1 MNPKWS
7 LTVAAALVA
16 GVVLPSPAPA
26 QLLVTELPALYRGPF
41 TCAAKFP
48 GSFLDLGT
56 AACWQC
62 PSTHPRRT
70 IFAVTAGNACE
81 RPAQT
86 LYRKAYGPENP
97 TGWLGTDCR
106 SGWFLHWDKKCY
118 SCGSGYSRTA
128 DPNIASTKACVRVV
142 PPAWTSATKRGVE
155 GCPAGA
161 FRNAL
166 TANCYACPP
175 DYSRNAVV
183 ADDLTKVNACTKV
196 AVGVHDETRA
206 KFEAAKDTYIQTR
219 DELGRIAAS
228 MAVRDPALAGFDAAG
243 RTVIKELVD
252 GSLMYQNGF
261 DAASMVISVGAAAV
275 VGYSHLYG
283 YVMTKVNGVHQC
295 RKIWANTFSAGAS
308 LGGGA
313 VIEIALS
320 KGVSAV
326 PSETNGF
333 QILAAYPPVSG
344 GWSLGWDATTGAL
357 NSSAY
362 SFGPGFSLEVNG
374 EYVHSWEETGKVVA
388 CDKLTWGGGWATL

>member
-1 MNPKWS
+1 
-7 LTVAAALVA
+7 
-16 GVVLPSPAPA
+16 
-26 QLLVTELPALYRGPF
+26 
-41 TCAAKFP
+41 
-48 GSFLDLGT
+48 
-56 AACWQC
+56 
-62 PSTHPRRT
+62 
-70 IFAVTAGNACE
+70 
-81 RPAQT
+81 
-86 LYRKAYGPENP
+86 
-97 TGWLGTDCR
+97 
-106 SGWFLHWDKKCY
+106 
-118 SCGSGYSRTA
+118 
-128 DPNIASTKACVRVV
+128 
-142 PPAWTSATKRGVE
+142 
-155 GCPAGA
+155 
-161 FRNAL
+161 
-166 TANCYACPP
+166 
-175 DYSRNAVV
+175 VV

-228 MAVRDPALAGFDAAG
+228 MAVREPALAGFDAAA

-261 DAASMVISVGAAAV
+261 DAASLVISVGAAAV

-283 YVMTKVNGVHQC
+283 YVMTKVNGVPQC
-295 RKIWANTFSAGAS
+295 QKIWANTFSAGAS

-344 GWSLGWDATTGAL
+344 GWALSWDATAGAL